1 MSLHSMQ
8 QDGLR
13 RQLEKELQKNQELQL
28 INRQLRE
35 EIQKLKINLQ
45 SNEFMLQEMSE
56 EIEKMYNSDRV
67 PLKTA
72 QLVKA
77 YQIKLQEILAQKAAV
92 EAIVAT
98 NDSEQ
103 LELHNQAV
111 QLSRQQMELAQD
123 KEIFLLIVKEKAEE
137 LYNTRRAKLDERE
150 NLLGKAES
158 WSLRER
164 SDNLAWQEKEAD
176 KYLKAAKKHFAKAT
190 AAEKE
195 QKKRIYTAVKTA
207 EKKIKNAYLRK
218 IKIIKAAY
226 TIKQFLPDT
235 LALIFALGW
244 IPAMLYVVFWK

>member
-123 KEIFLLIVKEKAEE
+123 KEIFWLIVKEKAEE
-137 LYNTRRAKLDERE
+137 LYNTRRAKLDER
-150 NLLGKAES
+150 
-158 WSLRER
+158 
-164 SDNLAWQEKEAD
+164 
-176 KYLKAAKKHFAKAT
+176 
-190 AAEKE
+190 
-195 QKKRIYTAVKTA
+195 
-207 EKKIKNAYLRK
+207 
-218 IKIIKAAY
+218 
-226 TIKQFLPDT
+226 
-235 LALIFALGW
+235 
-244 IPAMLYVVFWK
+244 

>member
-123 KEIFLLIVKEKAEE
+123 KEIF
-137 LYNTRRAKLDERE
+137 
-150 NLLGKAES
+150 G
-158 WSLRER
+158 
-164 SDNLAWQEKEAD
+164 
-176 KYLKAAKKHFAKAT
+176 
-190 AAEKE
+190 
-195 QKKRIYTAVKTA
+195 
-207 EKKIKNAYLRK
+207 
-218 IKIIKAAY
+218 
-226 TIKQFLPDT
+226 
-235 LALIFALGW
+235 
-244 IPAMLYVVFWK
+244 